1 MLFSTQQNLISAATW
16 WDATIHLMFVV
27 CCRCHCHRGAA
38 SAGHSIIRLNH
49 LSSATYNVIGL
60 CPLSVDSLIS
70 SPSRMIAAS
79 LLCRDLS
86 WCLQYTD
93 TFVGSRRNAC
103 LRRHWLPCRNC
114 VVCGWHFESHLLQFS
129 TFPFYLCISPQR
141 SAWCSP
147 TSQPTTL
154 RSPTQCCR
162 RSLTR
167 QRRRHSCQN

>member
-16 WDATIHLMFVV
+16 WDATSHLMFVV
-27 CCRCHCHRGAA
+27 CCRCHCHRGAE

-60 CPLSVDSLIS
+60 WPLSVDCLIS
-70 SPSRMIAAS
+70 SPSLMIAAS

-86 WCLQYTD
+86 RWLQYTD
-93 TFVGSRRNAC
+93 TVVGSRRNAC
-103 LRRHWLPCRNC
+103 LRRHWLPYRNC

-129 TFPFYLCISPQR
+129 TCPILLVYLP
-141 SAWCSP
+141 SALCLVF
-147 TSQPTTL
+147 TSQPTTSRL
-154 RSPTQCCR
+154 PTQCCR